1 MRILQLLEVSA
12 NAGGSSL
19 EKHLDKLFGS
29 QNLQSTSCIKAIGS
43 FLRNHKKAINEDDL
57 SNPIKTYQTDFEFI
71 KEDIERFR
79 QQNMNHEC
87 FQVLHPWAYEL
98 DNVDFKYIVNNN
110 LCGDITKALENSV
123 DAQVFWLS
131 FFKPQKA
138 CAADEFFEA
147 IRQLCEVNKIQDF
160 WTAQEASYELIMH
173 QTNHVISIDESPEII
188 EKVVSDF
195 VNEALNQ
202 VGYCSLQH
210 QLKLYQTNFEG
221 TIYADQNS
229 LGAAYVYDTNPR
241 LEYFKNDEVLG
252 NLSLK
257 DMPGKDLNNPS
268 LLQKTEMILRPDSIP
283 EKRLKLK
290 FESVD
295 TEELKN
301 VEITF
306 EGDRGIFKIGEGEAN
321 HYQIPNDKKLWETQF
336 MIINIGGQYYIRDL
350 GFVHTSRVKL
360 DKRSEI

>member
-1 MRILQLLEVSA
+1 M
-12 NAGGSSL
+12 
-19 EKHLDKLFGS
+19 
-29 QNLQSTSCIKAIGS
+29 
-43 FLRNHKKAINEDDL
+43 
-57 SNPIKTYQTDFEFI
+57 
-71 KEDIERFR
+71 
-79 QQNMNHEC
+79 
-87 FQVLHPWAYEL
+87 
-98 DNVDFKYIVNNN
+98 
-110 LCGDITKALENSV
+110 
-123 DAQVFWLS
+123 
-131 FFKPQKA
+131 
-138 CAADEFFEA
+138 
-147 IRQLCEVNKIQDF
+147 
-160 WTAQEASYELIMH
+160 
-173 QTNHVISIDESPEII
+173 
-188 EKVVSDF
+188 
-195 VNEALNQ
+195 
-202 VGYCSLQH
+202 GYCSLQH

-268 LLQKTEMILRPDSIP
+268 LLQKTEMILRPDCIP

-336 MIINIGGQYYIRDL
+336 MIINIEGQYYIRDL